1 MEVPLLYIN
10 FKLEILDT
18 KAKIFD
24 KLTYD
29 TAFKIYNCNCIT
41 CIFKNYQL
49 MFFCQCCLKLVAM
62 YKDRY
67 SKV

>member
-29 TAFKIYNCNCIT
+29 TAF
-41 CIFKNYQL
+41 
-49 MFFCQCCLKLVAM
+49 
-62 YKDRY
+62 
-67 SKV
+67 